1 MIEVQEFITRRNKL
15 YDKLK
20 DNSVLIL
27 FAGVSV
33 KRSADETYPFT
44 INKNFYY
51 LTGIEQEGSILVVS
65 KQDKA
70 INESLFISEY
80 DEVKEKWTG
89 KRLRVDEAKKKSGI
103 NNIFYLNTFQ
113 SEINTIITRKKIGV
127 ERISTI
133 YLDLEPQNM
142 LDNFKTTKDYLE
154 IFELNYPWVTVLNI
168 YNEIIR
174 LRMVKS
180 SAEVEELKDAIS
192 KTNIG
197 LKQILNI

>member
-80 DEVKEKWTG
+80 DEVKEK
-89 KRLRVDEAKKKSGI
+89 
-103 NNIFYLNTFQ
+103 
-113 SEINTIITRKKIGV
+113 
-127 ERISTI
+127 
-133 YLDLEPQNM
+133 
-142 LDNFKTTKDYLE
+142 
-154 IFELNYPWVTVLNI
+154 
-168 YNEIIR
+168 
-174 LRMVKS
+174 
-180 SAEVEELKDAIS
+180 
-192 KTNIG
+192 
-197 LKQILNI
+197 